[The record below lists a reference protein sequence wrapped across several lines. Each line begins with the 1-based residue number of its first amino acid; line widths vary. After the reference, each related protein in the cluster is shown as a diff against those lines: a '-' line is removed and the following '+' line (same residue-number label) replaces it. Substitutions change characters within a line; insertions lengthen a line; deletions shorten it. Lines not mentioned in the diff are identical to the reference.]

1 MGATYLDENGKEQ
14 FIVMGCYGIGIS
26 RLVAAAIEQNN
37 DDKGIIW
44 PKAIAP
50 YQVIILALG
59 NDEETI
65 RVSEELYS
73 ELTARGVET
82 LLDDRKER
90 PGVKFND
97 ADLIGIPLRI
107 TVGARSLQNNQ
118 IEARV
123 RRSGEEI
130 QVKLDDAIEGI
141 IEILERIE

>member
-1 MGATYLDENGKEQ
+1 
-14 FIVMGCYGIGIS
+14 MGCYGIGIS
-26 RLVAAAIEQNN
+26 RLVAAAIEQIMMTRVLS
-37 DDKGIIW
+37 GL
-44 PKAIAP
+44 AIAP